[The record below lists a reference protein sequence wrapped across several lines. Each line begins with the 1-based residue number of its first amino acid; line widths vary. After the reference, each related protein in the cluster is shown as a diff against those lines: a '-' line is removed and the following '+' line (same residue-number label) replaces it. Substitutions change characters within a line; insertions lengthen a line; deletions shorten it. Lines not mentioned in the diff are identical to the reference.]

1 MTPPGSEHITSGSGE
16 KQTHT
21 AALRTSL
28 QQEDRLLRAEE
39 QGIIDLAPELLSI
52 SGNRRYNE
60 TSWNCTNNPG
70 SQGILSGMW
79 EGPSH
84 QFLMV
89 ANRDQ
94 SDRAPR
100 RLWRF

>member
-39 QGIIDLAPELLSI
+39 QGIIDQGALTTRALRGYFMVCGKGLL
-52 SGNRRYNE
+52 
-60 TSWNCTNNPG
+60 TS
-70 SQGILSGMW
+70 
-79 EGPSH
+79 
-84 QFLMV
+84 F
-89 ANRDQ
+89 
-94 SDRAPR
+94 
-100 RLWRF
+100 